1 MDKGTFDAILVEKG
15 SVVKLLQEVFRLLKF
30 GGVYI
35 LISINQESILR
46 RLLSPEVFGFECT
59 FSEVNTSAYK
69 QACTVICKKLSR
81 ETIAKESMRSDG
93 SPSMDTEL
101 LLKAEKNILD
111 ENFKLAK
118 PMFTQED
125 EAVLRG
131 KFLDNG
137 GNQQALLVAHSLMF
151 ENSPI
156 LLDYT
161 FDLFLEDLEDFSLE
175 QEGLI
180 SVEEAIRFLH
190 EMQ

>member
-59 FSEVNTSAYK
+59 YSEVNTSTYK
-69 QACTVICKKLSR
+69 KACTVICKK
-81 ETIAKESMRSDG
+81 ESMRLDA

-101 LLKAEKNILD
+101 LLKAEKDILD

-125 EAVLRG
+125 EAVLR
-131 KFLDNG
+131 KNFLDNG
-137 GNQQALLVAHSLMF
+137 GNQQVLAVAHSLMF
-151 ENSPI
+151 QNSPI

-161 FDLFLEDLEDFSLE
+161 FDLFLEDLEDFTLE
-175 QEGLI
+175 QEGFI